1 MRLLP
6 GALASLAV
14 LAVMT
19 AGEATADPA
28 LMVKAKEKG
37 YPAQNCQYCHGSTL
51 PTLNERGQWLAS
63 ELRFQNVVEKYQ
75 TTSHTPEAL
84 YRLTESSLA
93 LGLPSEAKK
102 YAAVLGSNYP
112 GSQWYQRAFR
122 LMQDYAPN
130 ATAS

>member
-63 ELRFQNVVEKYQ
+63 E
-75 TTSHTPEAL
+75 
-84 YRLTESSLA
+84 
-93 LGLPSEAKK
+93 KK
-102 YAAVLGSNYP
+102 KQSAQAVDVDWLKTYP
-112 GSQWYQRAFR
+112 G
-122 LMQDYAPN
+122 DKKP
-130 ATAS
+130 